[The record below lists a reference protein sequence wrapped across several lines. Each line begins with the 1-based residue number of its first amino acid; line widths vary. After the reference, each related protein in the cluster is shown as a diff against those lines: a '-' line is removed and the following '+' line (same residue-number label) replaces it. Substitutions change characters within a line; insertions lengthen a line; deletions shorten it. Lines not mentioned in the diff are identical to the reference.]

1 MVDSSTRRVPLKKMA
16 ASGAEQVGIVT
27 ILAAADRGERTI
39 GDVCRGHGVSEATFY
54 NWRKRFRGMG
64 VEGVREYRELKQ
76 ENARTTASRIRSSF
90 FESFGVGVSSKKTEP
105 SQHRPEYLPSGLR
118 RCDQLS
124 YRHDLGDDA
133 LLITRSTLTP
143 KSSLR

>member
-16 ASGAEQVGIVT
+16 ASSAEQEGIVT
-27 ILAAADRGERTI
+27 ILAEADRGERTI

-64 VEGVREYRELKQ
+64 LGGVEEVLEYRELKR

-105 SQHRPEYLPSGLR
+105 SQHRQGYLPSGPR
-118 RCDQLS
+118 RCDQRS
-124 YRHDLGDDA
+124 Y
-133 LLITRSTLTP
+133 
-143 KSSLR
+143 